1 VFIDTKKQ
9 IGAEIERDYFQ
20 GLQRINRLG
29 ERLPA
34 AILTNLQLLQNT
46 FDSHS
51 VWQRVNAAFQLN
63 TPSH

>member
-1 VFIDTKKQ
+1 MDTKNQ
-9 IGAEIERDYFQ
+9 IGAEIEGDYFQ

-34 AILTNLQLLQNT
+34 AKLTNLQLLQNT

-51 VWQRVNAAFQLN
+51 V
-63 TPSH
+63 